1 MLACTSIVVNQWL
14 VNGRSA
20 DQLHQRDW
28 DRYVAALPAGE
39 AKAMEVRLILD
50 EVRFELFGGY
60 IDPITQA
67 REESSVF
74 KLSRLYAARNRTPEA
89 ISTLKKAFSSWQD
102 RKIKHFYPDLKDW
115 DVLCR
120 LYNQQ
125 HQYAESVQ
133 VIEAVSKR
141 FPDALYTPSRGHVEF
156 QRLAAEAYEGVGK
169 KPEADRLRAVIARYE
184 HKPSK
189 QEKAQK
195 MIVIANWDVRLA
207 RFDYA
212 VSLLHEGRAAQAAKA
227 LEKLA
232 DITAVRRE
240 KDTPRSR
247 ARILMMLPVSYTAAQ
262 RWEDAERNFP
272 RALRLAAQQ
281 QYAPASNNAKPA
293 VYEAYAA
300 LLAHQG
306 KVAES
311 VKYSRMAE
319 EARNAN
325 MSKYGD
331 DSKNVFSESDLY
343 E

>member
-1 MLACTSIVVNQWL
+1 M
-14 VNGRSA
+14 
-20 DQLHQRDW
+20 
-28 DRYVAALPAGE
+28 
-39 AKAMEVRLILD
+39 
-50 EVRFELFGGY
+50 
-60 IDPITQA
+60 
-67 REESSVF
+67 
-74 KLSRLYAARNRTPEA
+74 
-89 ISTLKKAFSSWQD
+89 
-102 RKIKHFYPDLKDW
+102 
-115 DVLCR
+115 
-120 LYNQQ
+120 
-125 HQYAESVQ
+125 
-133 VIEAVSKR
+133 
-141 FPDALYTPSRGHVEF
+141 
-156 QRLAAEAYEGVGK
+156 
-169 KPEADRLRAVIARYE
+169 IARYE

-189 QEKAQK
+189 QEKAQERVV
-195 MIVIANWDVRLA
+195 MDNWDVRLG

-212 VSLLHEGRAAQAAKA
+212 ISLLHEGRAAQAANA

-247 ARILMMLPVSYTAAQ
+247 AKILMMLPVSYTAAQ

-281 QYAPASNNAKPA
+281 QYDPPHDNAKPA

-306 KVAES
+306 KAAES

-319 EARNAN
+319 EARNA
-325 MSKYGD
+325 KPARYGD